1 MLLRNRLFSI
11 TLSVW
16 AVQKYNNTCV
26 PLPTTP
32 RTRKQSEVQM
42 RSVTHSKHSELT
54 MVPLLLNESTADSE
68 LKLLELIWNRNK
80 RVFLHWC
87 IMMRDAVTSSKSNR
101 KLNACWVIFAS
112 GSTTATPPG
121 NTRSEGFVSFG
132 LFGFCRFVQNSCVSG
147 DTNANRREAPLLMI
161 LIQSWPGLK
170 MNRFTLLIVI
180 SFLSTSLY
188 LWFFTRGLWLGF
200 QHYTVFKTYY
210 GTRADNYHAMYILLI

>member
-1 MLLRNRLFSI
+1 MNP
-11 TLSVW
+11 
-16 AVQKYNNTCV
+16 QM
-26 PLPTTP
+26 
-32 RTRKQSEVQM
+32 TRS
-42 RSVTHSKHSELT
+42 
-54 MVPLLLNESTADSE
+54 LNCLNWFETEIRGFFCIDVS
-68 LKLLELIWNRNK
+68 
-80 RVFLHWC
+80 WC
-87 IMMRDAVTSSKSNR
+87 AISNR

-121 NTRSEGFVSFG
+121 NTRCEGFVSFG

-180 SFLSTSLY
+180 SFLLTSLY